1 MHRSPIACG
10 RLFAL
15 IVVIGCGQR
24 SGADADTTSAT
35 DIQVADGN
43 PSDDAMADA
52 ADAADAAVDTATD
65 AVREGRRAMRAKEAE
80 LSARRDGRAA
90 SLAEVLGPDDE
101 VQVDG
106 VPVDAAQVVVLRD
119 PNRVP
124 ISRRRRGAR

>member
-1 MHRSPIACG
+1 MIKRFSWFVGGVAAGAAGAGYARRKVRRTAAQLAPARVARS
-10 RLFAL
+10 
-15 IVVIGCGQR
+15 
-24 SGADADTTSAT
+24 
-35 DIQVADGN
+35 
-43 PSDDAMADA
+43 
-52 ADAADAAVDTATD
+52 AVDRVRTTVDHATD

-106 VPVDAAQVVVLRD
+106 IPVDAAQVVVLRD

-124 ISRRRRGAR
+124 ISRGRRSAR

>member
-1 MHRSPIACG
+1 MIKRFGWFVGGVAAGAAGVGYARRKVRRAAAQLAPARVARSAVD
-10 RLFAL
+10 R
-15 IVVIGCGQR
+15 VR
-24 SGADADTTSAT
+24 TT
-35 DIQVADGN
+35 
-43 PSDDAMADA
+43 
-52 ADAADAAVDTATD
+52 VDTATD

-124 ISRRRRGAR
+124 ISRGRRGAR